1 MKIQV
6 KRFFSFRKCQEP
18 VRREKKEKKEKEKS
32 QEAELFRKSVFSN
45 KINKPGR
52 RHNRL
57 NRRNRQGKFSRQT
70 LISELVIH
78 AIWYCLYR
86 AFVLLPLAI
95 LPGRFSVFLFGA
107 TARYKTCCNAMLFPG
122 NPDPLSLTLGR
133 AVSLGVIISGRGT
146 SCLQTFTT

>member
-70 LISELVIH
+70 LLLELVFH
-78 AIWYCLYR
+78 VIWYCFYR
-86 AFVLLPLAI
+86 AFVLLPLAT
-95 LPGRFSVFLFGA
+95 LSV
-107 TARYKTCCNAMLFPG
+107 
-122 NPDPLSLTLGR
+122 
-133 AVSLGVIISGRGT
+133 
-146 SCLQTFTT
+146 